1 MSESV
6 SSVMAQSWPWDS
18 QIADKKR
25 DIWKGVCDRTKT
37 NDQTESTLTYHDL
50 FLMLHLQPEY

>member
-1 MSESV
+1 
-6 SSVMAQSWPWDS
+6 MAQSWPWDS
-18 QIADKKR
+18 QIADKKK
-25 DIWKGVCDRTKT
+25 DIWKGLCDRTKT